1 MEVVRKLQGV
11 YGLTLVLMMYLYPLT
26 IVGLLLLRRVLEKL
40 GREELGHAVRLSTV
54 AFLLSMPLYVAKIFL
69 GISGWAKVLGITPI
83 ETSPLVY
90 NGVHVVFLFLQA
102 LSLYYIY
109 KTLDVLAGMT
119 EQTILRTAGLILI
132 LAIPMHFV
140 SINVYFAAT
149 LTGLVLILFGLEN
162 AKDVVAW

>member
-132 LAIPMHFV
+132 LSIPMHFV